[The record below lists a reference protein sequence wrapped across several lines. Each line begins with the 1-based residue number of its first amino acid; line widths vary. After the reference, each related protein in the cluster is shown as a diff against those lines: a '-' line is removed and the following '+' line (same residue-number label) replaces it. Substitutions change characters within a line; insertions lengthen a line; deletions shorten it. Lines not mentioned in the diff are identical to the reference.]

1 MAIKEH
7 PRAGTIL
14 ECDFTTGF
22 EPPEMVK
29 RRTVIVLSPKIKAR
43 PGLCTVVC
51 CSRTA
56 PDPVMPYHARLVMA
70 PALPPPWSSDD
81 VWIKGDM
88 VYTVSFRR
96 LSFIRTGKDRSGK
109 RLYRHDPLDASMMGI
124 VRKCVLHGLGLGFLT
139 KHLDERI

>member
-1 MAIKEH
+1 MPILEH

-29 RRTVIVLSPKIKAR
+29 RRTVIVLSPKVKAR

-51 CSRTA
+51 CSTTA
-56 PDPVMPYHARLVMA
+56 PDPAMPYHALIDIT
-70 PALPPPWSSDD
+70 PPLPPPWSSAG

-88 VYTVSFRR
+88 VYAVSFRR
-96 LSFIRTGKDRSGK
+96 LSFIRSGKDISGK
-109 RLYRHDPLDASMMGI
+109 RIYRYDALDASRMVI